1 VTWLPTVPDGATPL
15 ARVFG
20 LRPAAW
26 ARFRDVY
33 AALWDGADAGVLDL
47 CRRRIATLL
56 ACDVSVDGAPPVRA
70 SDAQVAALARWP
82 TSPLFT
88 AAERAA
94 IGFAEQY
101 VFDPHGLTDDDFATL
116 GRHFDPPAL
125 ARLALGVAVFD
136 ALARFRLALGVAD
149 DVS

>member
-1 VTWLPTVPDGATPL
+1 MTWLPARADGATPL

-26 ARFRDVY
+26 TRFQTLY
-33 AALWDGADAGVLDL
+33 ASLWQGTDAVALEL

-56 ACDVSVDGAPPVRA
+56 GCDLDPALPGAARQPSDG
-70 SDAQVAALARWP
+70 QLAALPQWP

-94 IGFAEQY
+94 LGFAEQY
-101 VFDPHGLTDDDFATL
+101 VLDPHALTDGDVAALRVHFA
-116 GRHFDPPAL
+116 PPAL
-125 ARLALGVAVFD
+125 AGLALGVAVFES
-136 ALARFRLALGVAD
+136 LVRFRLALGIAA
-149 DVS
+149 

>member
-1 VTWLPTVPDGATPL
+1 MTWLPTVPDGATPL

-56 ACDVSVDGAPPVRA
+56 ACDVSVDGAPPGGA
-70 SDAQVAALARWP
+70 PAAQVAALPQWP

-101 VFDPHGLTDDDFATL
+101 VFDPHALSDDDVAAL
-116 GRHFDPPAL
+116 RAHFGPPAL
-125 ARLALGVAVFD
+125 ARLALAVAVFD
-136 ALARFRLALGVAD
+136 ALARFRLALGIAGD
-149 DVS
+149 AG